1 MMEHRRPEAPE
12 AKSIPG
18 ADQAQGGPAGRVA
31 HLSAGSN
38 LGDRMANLRRALA
51 GLSAEGLRIRRVS
64 SVYHTEPVGYLDQPW
79 FFNIA
84 VELET
89 SLSPRSLLQA
99 CRTVEEAGGRTR
111 TLPGGPRAIDLDILL
126 YGDAV
131 VDEPDLQ
138 IPHPRM
144 AGRRFVLQPL
154 AEIAPQA
161 VHPVLKVSVRALL
174 EACPD
179 RSSVIPYPAQGML

>member
-1 MMEHRRPEAPE
+1 MTKHRLPDAPE
-12 AKSIPG
+12 AKSGSRAAHAEGG
-18 ADQAQGGPAGRVA
+18 AAERVA

-38 LGDRMANLRRALA
+38 LGDRLTNLRRALA
-51 GLSAEGLRIRRVS
+51 GLAAEGLHIRKVS
-64 SVYHTEPVGYLDQPW
+64 SVYHTEPLGYREQPW
-79 FFNIA
+79 FLNIA

-99 CRTVEEAGGRTR
+99 CRIVEEAGGRTR
-111 TLPGGPRAIDLDILL
+111 TFPEGPRTIDLDILL
-126 YGDAV
+126 YGDAI

-144 AGRRFVLQPL
+144 AKRRFVLQPL

-161 VHPVLKVSVRALL
+161 VHPVLKMSVRALL
-174 EACPD
+174 DACPD

>member
-1 MMEHRRPEAPE
+1 MTEHRQADTPEAASGTRAPRAE
-12 AKSIPG
+12 G
-18 ADQAQGGPAGRVA
+18 DPAGRVA

-51 GLSAEGLRIRRVS
+51 GLAAEGLRIRRVS
-64 SVYHTEPVGYLDQPW
+64 SVYHTEPVGYRDQPW

-89 SLSPRSLLQA
+89 RLSPRSLLRA
-99 CRTVEEAGGRTR
+99 CRIVEEAGGRTR
-111 TLPGGPRAIDLDILL
+111 PCIGGPRAIDLDILL
-126 YGDAV
+126 YGDAI

-154 AEIAPQA
+154 AEIAPEA
-161 VHPVLKVSVRALL
+161 VHPVLKMSVRALL
-174 EACPD
+174 DVCPD
-179 RSSVIPYPAQGML
+179 RSSVILYPAQGML